1 MTQSTAAALPQ
12 VPVWPMRG
20 LGVAL
25 ALAACDPRIGASPTP
40 AEVVPPLAAVAL
52 ACWAAPPL
60 VRRPVQYSARR
71 TALLSQHRNTVFA
84 VGCVVLAAF
93 STPPVWLASCV
104 AALLLTYLLI
114 VDACAAGPAGIRQLR
129 ARHVPLAAYGASGLV
144 LFAAF
149 APSDGSAW
157 GPAVAAVAVG
167 AVAFAVGT
175 ALWPRGPRAP
185 RLPRAPRTPRAS
197 RKPHAPRESRSRVGT
212 PEQ

>member
-1 MTQSTAAALPQ
+1 MTRTTAAPLPQ
-12 VPVWPMRG
+12 VPVWPVRG

-25 ALAACDPRIGASPTP
+25 ALAACDPHLTGSVTP
-40 AEVVPPLAAVAL
+40 GDVVPPLAAVAL
-52 ACWAAPPL
+52 AWWAAPPL
-60 VRRPVQYSARR
+60 VRRPVQYSARKA
-71 TALLSQHRNTVFA
+71 ALLSQHRNTVFA

-129 ARHVPLAAYGASGLV
+129 ARHVPLTAYGASALV

-157 GPAVAAVAVG
+157 GPVVAAAALIAVAY
-167 AVAFAVGT
+167 AVGT
-175 ALWPRGPRAP
+175 ALWPRE
-185 RLPRAPRTPRAS
+185 PRTPRS
-197 RKPHAPRESRSRVGT
+197 RAQT
-212 PEQ
+212 PER